1 MERLTLKI
9 DGLTKA
15 AKKKSKVSAIA
26 IPVVLVVALSV

>member
-15 AKKKSKVSAIA
+15 AKKTKVSAIA
-26 IPVVLVVALSV
+26 RPVVLVVALSV